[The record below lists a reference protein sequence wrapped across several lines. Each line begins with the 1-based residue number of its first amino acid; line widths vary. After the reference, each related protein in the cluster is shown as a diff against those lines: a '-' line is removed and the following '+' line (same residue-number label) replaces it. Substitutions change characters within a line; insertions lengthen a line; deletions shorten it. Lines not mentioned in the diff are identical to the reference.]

1 MNKTY
6 KKMWRDKSKYIK
18 IESYDSHPS
27 IGKERSKIRKEI
39 ERVTK
44 VKREQ
49 RQYDVKKREKQIN
62 SLR

>member
-39 ERVTK
+39 ESYKSEKRTK
-44 VKREQ
+44 TIRCQKERKT
-49 RQYDVKKREKQIN
+49 DK
-62 SLR
+62 